1 MITAAKAKEKTDKNN
16 KKYGNDPVKEVNILL
31 KYVEKQIKQAIEI
44 GTHRV
49 FIDFSNVLSNRPT
62 RTALVRLEQEL
73 NSLGYEVYY
82 NNDGDTFYIS
92 WFCDKPGV
100 LAGSWIDKLLLGENV
115 EKPWR
120 MKVTEELKDLARQY
134 KPEVEKMMEK

>member
-1 MITAAKAKEKTDKNN
+1 MITAAKAKEKTDKIN
-16 KKYGNDPVKEVNILL
+16 KKYANVPVKEVNILL

-49 FIDFSNVLSNRPT
+49 FIDFSIVLSDKPT

-82 NNDGDTFYIS
+82 NDDMFYIS

-120 MKVTEELKDLARQY
+120 MKATEELKELAESY
-134 KPEVEKMMEK
+134 KPEIEKMTEK

>member
-1 MITAAKAKEKTDKNN
+1 MITAAKAKEKTDKINA
-16 KKYGNDPVKEVNILL
+16 KYGNSTEKEVNILL
-31 KYVEKQIKQAIEI
+31 KYAEKQIKQAIEI

-49 FIDFSNVLSNRPT
+49 FIDFSIILSDKPS

-73 NSLGYEVYY
+73 TGLGYEVYY
-82 NNDGDTFYIS
+82 NDDTFYIS

-120 MKVTEELKDLARQY
+120 IKVTEELKDLAKEY
-134 KPEVEKMMEK
+134 KPEVEKMLNE

>member
-16 KKYGNDPVKEVNILL
+16 KKYGNNSEKEVNILL
-31 KYVEKQIKQAIEI
+31 KYAEKQIKQAIEI

-49 FIDFSNVLSNRPT
+49 FIDFSIVLSDKPT

-73 NSLGYEVYY
+73 TGLGYEVYY
-82 NNDGDTFYIS
+82 NDDTFYIS

-120 MKVTEELKDLARQY
+120 LKVTEELKDLGKEY
-134 KPEVEKMMEK
+134 KPEVEKMLEN

>member
-1 MITAAKAKEKTDKNN
+1 MITAAKAKEKTDKINA
-16 KKYGNDPVKEVNILL
+16 KYGNSTEKEVNILL
-31 KYVEKQIKQAIEI
+31 KYAEKQIKQAIEI

-49 FIDFSNVLSNRPT
+49 FIDFSIILSDKPS

-73 NSLGYEVYY
+73 TGLGYEVYY
-82 NNDGDTFYIS
+82 NDDTFYIS

-120 MKVTEELKDLARQY
+120 IKVTEELKDLAKEY
-134 KPEVEKMMEK
+134 KPEVEKMLEN

>member
-1 MITAAKAKEKTDKNN
+1 MITAAKAKEKTDKIN
-16 KKYGNDPVKEVNILL
+16 KKYGSSVEKEVNILL
-31 KYVEKQIKQAIEI
+31 KYVEKQVKQAIEI

-49 FIDFSNVLSNRPT
+49 FINFSTVLSNKPT
-62 RTALVRLEQEL
+62 RTALVRLEQQL
-73 NSLGYEVYY
+73 SQLGYEVYY
-82 NNDGDTFYIS
+82 NDETFYIS

-120 MKVTEELKDLARQY
+120 MKVTEEMKELAESY
-134 KPEVEKMMEK
+134 KPEIEKKLNE

>member
-1 MITAAKAKEKTDKNN
+1 MITAAKAKEKTDKINE
-16 KKYGNDPVKEVNILL
+16 KYGNSTEKEVNILL
-31 KYVEKQIKQAIEI
+31 KYAEKQIKQAIEI
-44 GTHRV
+44 GTHCV
-49 FIDFSNVLSNRPT
+49 FIDFSIVLSDKPT

-73 NSLGYEVYY
+73 TGLGYEVYY
-82 NNDGDTFYIS
+82 NDDTFYIS

-120 MKVTEELKDLARQY
+120 MKVTEELKDLAKEY
-134 KPEVEKMMEK
+134 KPEVEKMLNE

>member
-1 MITAAKAKEKTDKNN
+1 MITAAKAKEKTDKIN
-16 KKYGNDPVKEVNILL
+16 KKYGNSTEKEVNILL
-31 KYVEKQIKQAIEI
+31 KYAEKQIKQAIEI

-49 FIDFSNVLSNRPT
+49 FIDFSIVLSDKPS

-73 NSLGYEVYY
+73 TGLGYEVYY
-82 NNDGDTFYIS
+82 NDDTFYIS

-120 MKVTEELKDLARQY
+120 MKVTEELKDLAKEY
-134 KPEVEKMMEK
+134 KPEVEKMLEN

>member
-1 MITAAKAKEKTDKNN
+1 MITAAKAKEKTDKINE
-16 KKYGNDPVKEVNILL
+16 KYGSNAEKEINILL
-31 KYVEKQIKQAIEI
+31 KYVEKQVKQAIEI

-49 FIDFSNVLSNRPT
+49 FINFSTVLSNKPT
-62 RTALVRLEQEL
+62 RTALVRLDQEL
-73 NSLGYEVYY
+73 SQLGYEVYY
-82 NNDGDTFYIS
+82 NDEMFYIS

-120 MKVTEELKDLARQY
+120 MKVTEELKDLARHQ
-134 KPEVEKMMEK
+134 KPEIEKMLNE

>member
-1 MITAAKAKEKTDKNN
+1 MITAAKAKEKTDKINE
-16 KKYGNDPVKEVNILL
+16 KYCNSAEKEINILL

-49 FIDFSNVLSNRPT
+49 FINFSTVLSNKPSRL
-62 RTALVRLEQEL
+62 ALVRLDQKL
-73 NSLGYEVYY
+73 SQLGYEVYY
-82 NNDGDTFYIS
+82 NDETFYIS

-115 EKPWR
+115 EKPGR
-120 MKVTEELKDLARQY
+120 MKVTEELKNH
-134 KPEVEKMMEK
+134 KV

>member
-16 KKYGNDPVKEVNILL
+16 KKYGNNPEKEVNILL
-31 KYVEKQIKQAIEI
+31 KYAEKQIKQAIEI

-49 FIDFSNVLSNRPT
+49 FIDFSIVLSDKPT
-62 RTALVRLEQEL
+62 KTALVRLEQEL
-73 NSLGYEVYY
+73 TDLGYEVYY
-82 NNDGDTFYIS
+82 NDCDTFYIS

-100 LAGSWIDKLLLGENV
+100 LVGSYIDKLLLGENI

-120 MKVTEELKDLARQY
+120 MKITEELKDLAKQY
-134 KPEVEKMMEK
+134 KPEIEKMLNE

>member
-1 MITAAKAKEKTDKNN
+1 MITAAKAKEKTDKIN

-49 FIDFSNVLSNRPT
+49 FIDFSIVLSDKPT

-82 NNDGDTFYIS
+82 NDDMFYIS

-120 MKVTEELKDLARQY
+120 MKATEELKELAESY
-134 KPEVEKMMEK
+134 KPEIEKKLNE

>member
-16 KKYGNDPVKEVNILL
+16 KKYGNDPVKEVNVLL

-49 FIDFSNVLSNRPT
+49 FIDFSIVLSDKPT

-73 NSLGYEVYY
+73 NSLGYEVNY
-82 NNDGDTFYIS
+82 NDDTFYIS

-120 MKVTEELKDLARQY
+120 MKVTEELKDLAKQY
-134 KPEVEKMMEK
+134 KPEVEKMLNE